1 METLN
6 SIFFYHLEK
15 AIKSYRQYAQGQL
28 KKNGFTITIDQ
39 WLILKALHD
48 HPDINQKELAEMVFK
63 DKASITR
70 MLDILIASKY
80 LKKETDENNKR
91 QYKLII
97 TAKGHQV
104 LQDIMPTVFKNRKK
118 ALNHL
123 SEKEIASSE
132 KVLKTIIKNC
142 SISDE

>member
-39 WLILKALHD
+39 WLVLKALDD
-48 HPDINQKELAEMVFK
+48 HPDINQNELAEMVFK

-70 MLDILIASKY
+70 MLDILITSKY

-91 QYKLII
+91 QHKLII
-97 TAKGHQV
+97 TPKGYQI
-104 LQDIMPTVFKNRKK
+104 LKDIMPTVLKNRKK
-118 ALNHL
+118 ALSHL
-123 SEKEIASSE
+123 SEKEIVSSE

-142 SISDE
+142 TLNNE